1 MELIIPTPHGDVT
14 VDARTTETAGL
25 VTNPVLLFDDQ
36 AGRRV
41 IADLDWRT
49 VTHTPSGMRFPVN
62 FPDDQRATD
71 FAKSIGHLADWQQA
85 KPNIPEAEV
94 LKVAFQHGGIPE
106 DIYHLHAYPP
116 KRTAAV
122 EVRKAGE

>member
-1 MELIIPTPHGDVT
+1 MNLTIPTPHGDVT
-14 VDARTTETAGL
+14 VEAKPTETGGL
-25 VTNPVLLFDDQ
+25 VTNPVLLFDDPATQ
-36 AGRRV
+36 RV

-49 VTHTPSGMRFPVN
+49 VTHTPSGMRFPVI
-62 FPDDQRATD
+62 FPDDQHAAD

-106 DIYHLHAYPP
+106 DIYYLDAYQPE
-116 KRTAAV
+116 RTAAA